1 VKRILSLLGSPRKE
15 NTHRLLT
22 AMERALEA
30 AGDTEIRRINLTDVN
45 LQRCA
50 GCHLCL
56 TRGIELCPLRD
67 DLTRVLESIRSADGL
82 ILAAPVYI
90 MQVPGLVKTLF
101 DRLAFLCHRPELYGT
116 HALVMATTGAMGLK
130 DVLGYMS
137 DVAMVWGCRSVTS
150 IGAATPPG
158 GLPDGGLP
166 EKLEARILRTAARFL
181 SRLEKGSE
189 YPIALRSLIQFRLQ
203 RRLFIDPSM
212 ADIMPEDYRHYTALR
227 NVAYPATGPVGPAKR
242 AAAWLVEKAA
252 APFM

>member
-1 VKRILSLLGSPRKE
+1 
-15 NTHRLLT
+15 
-22 AMERALEA
+22 MERVLDA
-30 AGDTEIRRINLTDVN
+30 AGDTELHRINLADVGI
-45 LQRCA
+45 RGCA

-116 HALVMATTGAMGLK
+116 HAMVMATTGAVGLK
-130 DVLGYMS
+130 DVLGYMG
-137 DVAMVWGCRSVTS
+137 DVAMVWGCRSVIS
-150 IGAATPPG
+150 MGAATPPG
-158 GLPDGGLP
+158 GLPERGLP
-166 EKLEARILRTAARFL
+166 EKLQARVERTADTFL
-181 SRLEKGSE
+181 SRLERGDG
-189 YPIALRSLIQFRLQ
+189 YPVALRSLIQFRIQ
-203 RRLFIDPSM
+203 RRLFSDPSM
-212 ADIMPEDYRHYTALR
+212 VDIMPEDYRHYTALR
-227 NVAYPATGPVGPAKR
+227 SVSYPAAGPVGPARR